1 MSRTVGVVGCGRWGS
16 VHIKTLL
23 EMRRQ
28 GHVKRVVVA
37 DTGAENRS
45 KNTAVDAVYVN
56 LDQMCQAE
64 SLDLVIVATPN
75 ATHELLGMASLGS
88 GIRTLIEKPIA
99 SSPEGLER
107 LIQQATEND
116 CFLTSGYLLRHHG
129 GIKHLKQEAEAQAFG
144 TLQHITYRRQTTR
157 PKPANA
163 TILEGLASHGLNT
176 LDFFLPDQTGFS
188 TSSVEYTAADAAPC
202 SLEKATHA
210 TLSFTSSADV
220 SGEEIGRIEVG
231 WGAEKEV
238 RELHVRGTSGSVSID
253 FGQLQFYTL
262 NGVKTPIKEAHNPLM
277 EQILTA
283 INCSKLTDESRQEL
297 RRTSNL
303 LDELTTKSFEQN

>member
-16 VHIKTLL
+16 VHIQTLL

-37 DTGAENRS
+37 DTGVENRS
-45 KNTAVDAVYVN
+45 KNNAVDAAYAN
-56 LDQMCQAE
+56 LDQMCRAE
-64 SLDLVIVATPN
+64 SLDLIIVATPN
-75 ATHELLGMASLGS
+75 ATHEILGMASLGY

-99 SSPEGLER
+99 NSPEGLER
-107 LIQQATEND
+107 LIQQAIKND

-129 GIKHLKQEAEAQAFG
+129 GIKHLKQEADAQAFG
-144 TLQHITYRRQTTR
+144 ALQHITYRRQTTR
-157 PKPANA
+157 SKPPGA

-176 LDFFLPDQTGFS
+176 LDFFLPDQKEFS
-188 TSSVEYTAADAAPC
+188 ALSVKYTAADAVPC

-210 TLSFTSSADV
+210 TLSFTSGADA
-220 SGEEIGRIEVG
+220 SEEEIGTIEVG

-253 FGQLQFYTL
+253 FGQRQFYTL
-262 NGVKTPIKEAHNPLM
+262 NGVKMPIKETHNPLM
-277 EQILTA
+277 EQIIAATSR
-283 INCSKLTDESRQEL
+283 SKLTAESRREL
-297 RRTSNL
+297 RRTSDL